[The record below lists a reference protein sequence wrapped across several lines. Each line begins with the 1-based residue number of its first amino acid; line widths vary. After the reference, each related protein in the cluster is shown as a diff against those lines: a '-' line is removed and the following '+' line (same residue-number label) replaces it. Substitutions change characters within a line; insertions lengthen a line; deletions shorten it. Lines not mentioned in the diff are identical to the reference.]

1 MATQTGSIDLKAA
14 KKAHDDASM
23 KATNY
28 LADLSN
34 GVLVH
39 PEDDLKNGVQITDV
53 VDIMREIDGVSTS
66 VAEFGEEA
74 RIGLLNDAEK
84 VVIGNGGISMYTADN
99 AEYFKA
105 FVDDVNVKIIQI
117 EYNLNPPITSENS
130 GTGAFNIPSQ
140 SIGITEMIS
149 ASDWNAV
156 SNGNKFSIMISCG
169 EWGPYIERY
178 TCSFTKG
185 INGSLTKTYTRDLGW
200 FGIRTITCTVDYDS
214 SNDTISFSG
223 QATDTGY
230 VPTTWPAVISLNG
243 IIYPKQV
250 PNPKV
255 QINGGLIVTDLVG
268 EIKQYAGAT
277 VPQGWHLCD
286 GSELLKE
293 DYPLLYEAIGDLWGT
308 ASDSDH
314 FKIPD
319 FSGRVP
325 VGFNSADTIF
335 DTVGKTGGSKN
346 AIVPYHNHNLGSTK
360 YGSNYCASGNRSGVG
375 QNSAATTTINT
386 SYAGSSGNATNANLQ
401 PYAVVKY
408 IICTA

>member
-84 VVIGNGGISMYTADN
+84 VVIGNGGISMYTSDN
-99 AEYFKA
+99 VEYFKA
-105 FVDDVNVKIIQI
+105 FVDDVNMKTTQI
-117 EYNLNPPITSENS
+117 EYNLNPPITSKNS
-130 GTGAFNIPSQ
+130 GDWWGFDIPSR

-156 SNGNKFSIMISCG
+156 SNGNTFSIMISCG
-169 EWGPYIERY
+169 ETGVSSERY
-178 TCSFTKG
+178 VDSFTKG
-185 INGSLTKTYTRDLGW
+185 IDGTFTKTYTREYYG
-200 FGIRTITCTVDYDS
+200 GTRTVTCTVNYDS

-223 QATDTGY
+223 QTTSTGFY
-230 VPTTWPAVISLNG
+230 AITWEAFISLNG

-250 PNPKV
+250 PSPKV

-277 VPQGWHLCD
+277 VPHGWHLCD

-308 ASDSDH
+308 ASDSAH

-335 DTVGKTGGSKN
+335 DTVGKTGGNKN
-346 AIVPYHNHNLGSTK
+346 AIIPYHNHNLGSYK
-360 YGSNYCASGNRSGVG
+360 YGSNYCASGNRSGMG
-375 QNSAATTTINT
+375 QHSSATTTVNT